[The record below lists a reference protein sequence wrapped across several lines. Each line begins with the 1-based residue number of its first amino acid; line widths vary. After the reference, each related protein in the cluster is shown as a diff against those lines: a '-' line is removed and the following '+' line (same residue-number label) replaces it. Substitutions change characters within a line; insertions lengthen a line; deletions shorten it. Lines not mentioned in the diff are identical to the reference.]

1 MKFSKK
7 DFKKKY
13 KPVKEDEVDESLMD
27 LLTPGGKQ
35 QGNNTEVYTDTQKL
49 PGDKSSD
56 FETGVPQTPED
67 QAAVAYNTG
76 ADMARGGNMGV
87 RYGVNNENI
96 EELDETS
103 RDKMKAL
110 VQELLKQRTK
120 ENDIV
125 SSDQYT
131 DTDSNNKADINQL
144 TDINLINKTNEFL
157 KVLANS
163 DTKDAEIVLNHLKS
177 NIKRGI

>member
-35 QGNNTEVYTDTQKL
+35 QGNNTEVYTDTQEL
-49 PGDKSSD
+49 PGDDSSD
-56 FETGVPQTPED
+56 FETDIPLDTD
-67 QAAVAYNTG
+67 KFKTNTKNTG

-87 RYGVNNENI
+87 RYGVNNENV
-96 EELDETS
+96 EELDEAS

-125 SSDQYT
+125 SSDQYA
-131 DTDSNNKADINQL
+131 DTDSNNKPDINQL

-163 DTKDAEIVLNHLKS
+163 DSKDAEVVLNHLKS